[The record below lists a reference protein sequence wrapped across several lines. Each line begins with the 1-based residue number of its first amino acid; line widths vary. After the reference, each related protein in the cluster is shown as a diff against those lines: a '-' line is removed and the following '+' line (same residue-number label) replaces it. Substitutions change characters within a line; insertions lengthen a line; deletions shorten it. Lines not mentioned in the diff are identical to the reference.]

1 MKKFVFLSILSIF
14 VGCSQ
19 SPTINLRTRTF
30 GKNPKNVYWIQ
41 IPGFE
46 FEHIAMLR
54 FSLADSKKAL
64 AIEDVECVGS
74 AWSYNLYD
82 IRTNVS
88 DSTLAQITG
97 SQDIQNSCGGKGR
110 FPVWQYYRSLGYQTL
125 ALESG
130 VDKSSSLLNSSACND
145 NTFLEG
151 LTLLEMTKVAT
162 KKEDNKFF
170 HYQSQKNL
178 EAGMVHFDQTCQG
191 SGGGCFASLSS
202 NVQAM
207 LEATSAGPKG
217 TFFMIRELNYL
228 KFLKN
233 GEIKKAREVLSE
245 VNKTI
250 SYLKELENSDQD
262 LILITGG
269 ETQSLKLPARGKEW
283 SDFEK
288 QGRNVKLERSR
299 LVSPVLAKGPSAEN
313 FCGVYEE
320 SKVLLRHFWRQ
331 DESGYSLDKIIELM
345 K

>member
-1 MKKFVFLSILSIF
+1 MKNFAFLLILTVLI
-14 VGCSQ
+14 GCSR

-30 GKNPKNVYWIQ
+30 GKNPKSVFWIQ

-46 FEHIAMLR
+46 FEHLAMLR
-54 FSLADSKKAL
+54 FGLADSRKQL
-64 AIEDVECVGS
+64 AMEDVECVGS

-82 IRTNVS
+82 IRTNVA

-97 SQDIQNSCGGKGR
+97 SQDIQNSCGGKNR
-110 FPVWQYYRSLGYQTL
+110 FPVWQYYRSLGYQTM

-130 VDKSSSLLNSSACND
+130 VDKTTTLLNSKSCND

-151 LTLLEMTKVAT
+151 LTLLEMAKLPS
-162 KKEDNKFF
+162 KNDSKNIF
-170 HYQSQKNL
+170 HYQSLKSL
-178 EAGMVHFDQTCQG
+178 EAGQVHYDQTCQG
-191 SGGGCFASLSS
+191 NNGGCFASLSS

-207 LEATSAGPKG
+207 LESINAAPKG
-217 TFFMIRELNYL
+217 TFFMIRELNYI
-228 KFLKN
+228 KYLKN
-233 GEIKKAREVLSE
+233 GEINKAREVLSE

-250 SYLKELENSDQD
+250 GYLKELENSDQN

-283 SDFEK
+283 SEFEK
-288 QGRNVKLERSR
+288 QGRNVRLERSR

-331 DESGYSLDKIIELM
+331 DDSGYSLDKIIELM